1 MIKLRALLPYKMI
14 YKSLVVNKK
23 TQCLEVVSLKLGEK
37 EGVKEFVRFFEDEEL
52 GCCR

>member
-1 MIKLRALLPYKMI
+1 MVKLRALLPYKMI
-14 YKSLVVNKK
+14 YKSLVVNK

-37 EGVKEFVRFFEDEEL
+37 ERVKEFVRFFEDEEL